1 MKLTFSNSSLG
12 IDILTEGDWKFRRV
26 LRDEMIKRLRSFS
39 SKPFH
44 PEWLKLV
51 QKELKG
57 TDPDK
62 LIWNTAE
69 GIAVKPLYT
78 EEDVKIENEIPG
90 RYPYTRGPYASM
102 YTHRPWTIRQ
112 VFLFFKHYSMLDLV
126 PSKRV
131 MLSIKRIWQQDS
143 RG

>member
-1 MKLTFSNSSLG
+1 MIIRSRTLTS
-12 IDILTEGDWKFRRV
+12 V
-26 LRDEMIKRLRSFS
+26 
-39 SKPFH
+39 PFH

-57 TDPDK
+57 TDPNK

-78 EEDVKIENEIPG
+78 AKDVKEDNEIPG
-90 RYPYTRGPYASM
+90 SYPYTRGPYASM

-112 VFLFFKHYSMLDLV
+112 VNLILKIV
-126 PSKRV
+126 V
-131 MLSIKRIWQQDS
+131 CWV
-143 RG
+143 